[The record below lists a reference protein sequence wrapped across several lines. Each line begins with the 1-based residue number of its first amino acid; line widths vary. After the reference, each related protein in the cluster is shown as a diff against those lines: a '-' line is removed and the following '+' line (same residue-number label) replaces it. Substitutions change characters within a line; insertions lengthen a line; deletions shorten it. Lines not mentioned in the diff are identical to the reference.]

1 VVVIVSIIAIAVTRI
16 VATYHV
22 FSNTFDE
29 GAHVAAGMEVLERG
43 TYTFDQE
50 HAPLARL
57 ATATLP
63 YLAGLR
69 LHGATNMW
77 DGGFEVLYANG
88 SYSRNLALA
97 RAGILPFFVLAALV
111 VFAWGR
117 QLFDDGVAIVALV
130 LFTTTP
136 AVLAHASVATTD
148 MAVTAGLASALYV
161 WTGAPTSSTVTRALL
176 LGVALGLAILTKLT
190 SLMFFPACAAA
201 TVICRRF
208 VVRHGAADGGPTW
221 ALRALTIAAVTAG
234 VAVWAGYRFSFGP
247 PMTRLA
253 GGAPVP
259 APELVNGLQQIV
271 QHNSSGHDS
280 YLLGEFRRTGW
291 WYFFP
296 VALAVKT
303 PIALLCLCVAG
314 ATATV
319 RRAAGGADWRVL
331 VPLVCAAT
339 ILIVVMPA
347 NINIGLRH
355 ILPIYPFLALL
366 GAVGAAALWRAA
378 RTPWAG
384 RTAAA
389 GLIAWQFATSAAA
402 HPDYL
407 AYFNV
412 AAGPHPERV
421 LLDSDLDWGQD
432 LLRLADTVRAR
443 RIPALR
449 IAYFGTAD
457 VTKHGM
463 PNVTR
468 LGPNDRP
475 TGWIAASQ
483 RALSHPAPRYVVYHW
498 LNAYTPVAR
507 AGKSIVLFYIPPRE

>member
-1 VVVIVSIIAIAVTRI
+1 VVAVVAIAVTRI

-57 ATATLP
+57 AMATLP

-77 DGGFEVLYANG
+77 DGGFEVLYADG
-88 SYSRNLALA
+88 SYSRNLSLA

-111 VFAWGR
+111 VFVWAR
-117 QLFDDGVAIVALV
+117 QLFDAGVAIVALV

-136 AVLAHASVATTD
+136 AVLAHAGLATTD

-161 WTGAPTSSTVTRALL
+161 WTAAPTSSAVTRALL

-201 TVICRRF
+201 TVVCRWF
-208 VVRHGAADGGPTW
+208 LVRRGASGGGPTW
-221 ALRALTIAAVTAG
+221 TLCALMIAAVTTG
-234 VAVWAGYRFSFGP
+234 ITIWAGYRFSFGP
-247 PMTRLA
+247 PMTRLV
-253 GGAPVP
+253 GGVPLP

-271 QHNSSGHDS
+271 QHNSSGHDA

-314 ATATV
+314 AVTSV
-319 RRAAGGADWRVL
+319 RRAAGGADWRVV
-331 VPLVCAAT
+331 VPLVCAVT
-339 ILIVVMPA
+339 MLIIVMPA

-366 GAVGAAALWRAA
+366 GAAGAGALWRAT
-378 RTPWAG
+378 RTPRVAQ
-384 RTAAA
+384 TAVTA
-389 GLIAWQFATSAAA
+389 LLLWQVASSAAA

-457 VTKHGM
+457 VTRHGM
-463 PNVTR
+463 PNVAR
-468 LGPNDRP
+468 LGPNERP

-483 RALSHPAPRYVVYHW
+483 RALSHPAPRYAAYHW